1 MCVLFT
7 RPQPPKLELHGAED
21 EEDRDGGAIQRT
33 SSSATTSGLTSAALT
48 GLTFAPSGLTFADTS
63 LRMGEGGSIQT
74 KGVASTP
81 AQDNGEMLVWVWV
94 LGCACVVLYCVCV
107 QCVHGSSSRSTL
119 VLMSLNPTLTVSSS
133 IYADLFELKDATF
146 MSHCSRGSCVLSTV
160 YLMIKLTEAT
170 QKKFCG
176 FGNSTVNSNVVSGNG
191 IQIFGKAGSFGASCV
206 WQLLYWHIRELL
218 YWQEVVLAYYLAS
231 G

>member
-107 QCVHGSSSRSTL
+107 QCVSMVPKYEKSSPLPEAHPLFQKHISAD
-119 VLMSLNPTLTVSSS
+119 VLKPHTDSVIIYMLICLN
-133 IYADLFELKDATF
+133 
-146 MSHCSRGSCVLSTV
+146 
-160 YLMIKLTEAT
+160 
-170 QKKFCG
+170 
-176 FGNSTVNSNVVSGNG
+176 
-191 IQIFGKAGSFGASCV
+191 
-206 WQLLYWHIRELL
+206 
-218 YWQEVVLAYYLAS
+218 
-231 G
+231 

>member
-48 GLTFAPSGLTFADTS
+48 GLTFVPSGLTFAPSGLTFAPSGLTFADTS

-81 AQDNGEMLVWVWV
+81 AQDNGEMLVW

-107 QCVHGSSSRSTL
+107 QCVKIS
-119 VLMSLNPTLTVSSS
+119 VCPW
-133 IYADLFELKDATF
+133 F
-146 MSHCSRGSCVLSTV
+146 
-160 YLMIKLTEAT
+160 
-170 QKKFCG
+170 
-176 FGNSTVNSNVVSGNG
+176 
-191 IQIFGKAGSFGASCV
+191 
-206 WQLLYWHIRELL
+206 
-218 YWQEVVLAYYLAS
+218 
-231 G
+231 

>member
-107 QCVHGSSSRSTL
+107 QCVSMVLSMKNHPLFQKHIPSSRSTL

-133 IYADLFELKDATF
+133 I
-146 MSHCSRGSCVLSTV
+146 C
-160 YLMIKLTEAT
+160 
-170 QKKFCG
+170 
-176 FGNSTVNSNVVSGNG
+176 
-191 IQIFGKAGSFGASCV
+191 
-206 WQLLYWHIRELL
+206 
-218 YWQEVVLAYYLAS
+218 
-231 G
+231 